1 MRREYQGGA
10 EVWKSSGYQITEK
23 HLEKVVIER
32 CENSDK
38 LSKRE
43 RRKRLAARCKIWMRP
58 LGGGGGGGGMDQVWP
73 GHRKTTGIADK
84 WIS

>member
-1 MRREYQGGA
+1 M
-10 EVWKSSGYQITEK
+10 WKSSGYQITEK

-43 RRKRLAARCKIWMRP
+43 RRKRLAARCEIWMGP
-58 LGGGGGGGGMDQVWP
+58 LGGGRGGGGGGMDQVWP